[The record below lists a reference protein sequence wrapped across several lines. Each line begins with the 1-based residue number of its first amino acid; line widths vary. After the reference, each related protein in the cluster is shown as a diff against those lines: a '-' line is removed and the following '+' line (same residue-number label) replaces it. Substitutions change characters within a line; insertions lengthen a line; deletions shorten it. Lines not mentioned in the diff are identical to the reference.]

1 MGRAP
6 DIDATEEHFARASQS
21 LDRAGKSFDP
31 AAPLE
36 AQNRRLQA
44 LVAELILEN
53 QTLRFDMT
61 QLETRLRKNEQAL
74 KAATAW
80 AGMLF

>member
-1 MGRAP
+1 MLRNPSTVLGNPSTLLR
-6 DIDATEEHFARASQS
+6 R
-21 LDRAGKSFDP
+21 
-31 AAPLE
+31 LE